1 MSLSLLLLLFLS
13 HLILSAWAHGE
24 KHLAPKGQPGPAATG
39 RNPGGAGGSSTSTS
53 GGTTSSSSSSV
64 SSAPGASPG
73 IRGSGSEQGSFQ
85 WSPSGRRTG
94 SLYCRVGIGFH
105 LQIYPDGKVNG
116 SHEANMLSILEIFA
130 VSQGIVG
137 IRGVFSNKFLAM
149 SKKGKLHASAKF
161 TDDCKFRE
169 RFQENSYNTY
179 ASAIHRS
186 EPAGREWYVA
196 LNKRG
201 KAKRGCSPRV
211 KPQHVSTHF
220 LPRFKQLEHPELS
233 FTVTV
238 PEKKKPPSHV
248 KPKVP
253 LSAPRKSPNTVKYRL
268 KFRFG

>member
-1 MSLSLLLLLFLS
+1 MSLSFLLLLFLS
-13 HLILSAWAHGE
+13 HLVLSAWARGE
-24 KHLAPKGQPGPAATG
+24 KHVAAKGHPGPAATG
-39 RNPGGAGGSSTSTS
+39 RSPGGARSSRS
-53 GGTTSSSSSSV
+53 GRGTTSSASATCAPHTHTLCAV
-64 SSAPGASPG
+64 SGGDQTAPAGK
-73 IRGSGSEQGSFQ
+73 
-85 WSPSGRRTG
+85 RTG
-94 SLYCRVGIGFH
+94 VCAFLRFGINYKIHSFPGNISFLH
-105 LQIYPDGKVNG
+105 WISVILG
-116 SHEANMLSILEIFA
+116 ILEIFA

-179 ASAIHRS
+179 ASAIHRT

-220 LPRFKQLEHPELS
+220 LPRFKQLEQPELS

-238 PEKKKPPSHV
+238 PEKKKPPGPV

-253 LSAPRKSPNTVKYRL
+253 VSAPRKSPNTVKYRL

>member
-1 MSLSLLLLLFLS
+1 MSLSFFLCFLFLS
-13 HLILSAWAHGE
+13 HLILLALAHKETLPPRAQLGD
-24 KHLAPKGQPGPAATG
+24 AARRAENSSRSSLG
-39 RNPGGAGGSSTSTS
+39 SRN
-53 GGTTSSSSSSV
+53 TTSSSSS
-64 SSAPGASPG
+64 APAAYFSPSLG
-73 IRGSGSEQGSFQ
+73 VQGSGSERSSFQ

-105 LQIYPDGKVNG
+105 LQIHPDGHVNG
-116 SHEANMLSILEIFA
+116 SHQGSLLSILEIFA

-179 ASAIHRS
+179 ASAVYRT
-186 EPAGREWYVA
+186 EKTGREWYVA

-211 KPQHVSTHF
+211 KPQHISTHF
-220 LPRFKQLEHPELS
+220 LPRFRQDEQPELS
-233 FTVTV
+233 FTVAV
-238 PEKKKPPSHV
+238 PEKKKLPVVIPA
-248 KPKVP
+248 KPKVSLP
-253 LSAPRKSPNTVKYRL
+253 VPRKNSPPVKYRL

>member
-1 MSLSLLLLLFLS
+1 MYLPCSLSDQRLR
-13 HLILSAWAHGE
+13 
-24 KHLAPKGQPGPAATG
+24 GPL
-39 RNPGGAGGSSTSTS
+39 
-53 GGTTSSSSSSV
+53 
-64 SSAPGASPG
+64 
-73 IRGSGSEQGSFQ
+73 GSFHRLQ
-85 WSPSGRRTG
+85 EEPGRYRQAEILAA
-94 SLYCRVGIGFH
+94 SLRSGIGAA
-105 LQIYPDGKVNG
+105 QVG
-116 SHEANMLSILEIFA
+116 ILEIFA

-179 ASAIHRS
+179 ASAIHRT
-186 EPAGREWYVA
+186 EKTGREWYVA

-211 KPQHVSTHF
+211 KPQHISTHF
-220 LPRFKQLEHPELS
+220 LPRFKHSEQPELS

-238 PEKKKPPSHV
+238 PEKKKPPSPI

-253 LSAPRKSPNTVKYRL
+253 LSAPRKTPNTVKYRL

>member
-1 MSLSLLLLLFLS
+1 MSGCNQHACSLQL
-13 HLILSAWAHGE
+13 
-24 KHLAPKGQPGPAATG
+24 KKG
-39 RNPGGAGGSSTSTS
+39 
-53 GGTTSSSSSSV
+53 
-64 SSAPGASPG
+64 
-73 IRGSGSEQGSFQ
+73 IDEM
-85 WSPSGRRTG
+85 
-94 SLYCRVGIGFH
+94 
-105 LQIYPDGKVNG
+105 LQTHTCLG
-116 SHEANMLSILEIFA
+116 LLEIFA

-179 ASAIHRS
+179 SSAVHRTVKT
-186 EPAGREWYVA
+186 GREWYVA

-220 LPRFKQLEHPELS
+220 LPRFKQAEPPELS
-233 FTVTV
+233 FTVAV
-238 PEKKKPPSHV
+238 PEKKRPPV
-248 KPKVP
+248 VLPAKPKVP
-253 LSAPRKSPNTVKYRL
+253 LVVPRKKPVKYRL